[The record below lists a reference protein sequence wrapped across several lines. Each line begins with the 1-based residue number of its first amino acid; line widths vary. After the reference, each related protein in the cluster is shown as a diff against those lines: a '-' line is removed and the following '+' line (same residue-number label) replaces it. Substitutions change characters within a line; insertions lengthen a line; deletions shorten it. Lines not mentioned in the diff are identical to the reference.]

1 VIDGDFDNG
10 LIATVLA
17 ALGISGGSVYRV
29 AHKQSELSA
38 RVDRLDEDRKE
49 AERRMDEGRE
59 RLEDVRQTVTR
70 LDTKIDTII
79 DLVKE
84 R

>member
-1 VIDGDFDNG
+1 
-10 LIATVLA
+10 
-17 ALGISGGSVYRV
+17 
-29 AHKQSELSA
+29 
-38 RVDRLDEDRKE
+38 
-49 AERRMDEGRE
+49 MDEGRE

>member
-1 VIDGDFDNG
+1 MSADPETQG
-10 LIATVLA
+10 LVATILTIMGV
-17 ALGISGGSVYRV
+17 GGGGYWKV
-29 AHKQSELSA
+29 AHKQTELAS

-49 AERRMDEGRE
+49 AERKMDEGRD
-59 RLEDVRQTVTR
+59 RLEEVRQTVTR
-70 LDTKIDTII
+70 LDTKVDTII